1 MMKLFGTIGLNRYLC
16 PIMSRQK
23 EFDYD
28 EKLMEAREL
37 FWRKGYNATSLNDL
51 VDALKINRSS
61 LYLTY
66 GNKHDLFIKCLKSY
80 NALRGKEYNK
90 AAKSSE
96 NPLQAIENM
105 IMSVLDTI
113 KESKTCLVV
122 NSSFELARVDS
133 EVKNMLKSQMSWGI
147 RVMEELMVTA
157 QKNGQIPAEKDVKA
171 LAHFTL
177 MSLTAIWHTD
187 LLYSDEKLVRQMA
200 KMLIDNV
207 SN

>member
-1 MMKLFGTIGLNRYLC
+1 MTYLC
-16 PIMSRQK
+16 PVMSRQK

-28 EKLMEAREL
+28 EKLLEAREL

-51 VDALKINRSS
+51 VDTLKINRSS

-66 GNKHDLFIKCLKSY
+66 GNKHDLFTKCLNSY
-80 NALRGKEYNK
+80 NALRMKEYV
-90 AAKSSE
+90 AASRSSE
-96 NPLQAIENM
+96 NPLKAIESM
-105 IMSVLDTI
+105 IMSVLDTL

-133 EVKNMLKSQMSWGI
+133 EVRNILRSQMSWGI
-147 RVMEELMVTA
+147 KKMEELMVTA
-157 QKNGQIPAEKDVKA
+157 QKNGQIPADKDVKA
-171 LAHFTL
+171 LAHFTF
-177 MSLTAIWHTD
+177 MGLTSIWHTD

-200 KMLIDNV
+200 QMLIDNV